1 MKTLWKLTT
10 VAVWCTDLMNE
21 IKELF
26 EDDEEGKFMAT
37 LAAGAT
43 LIDRACEIYGKD
55 KDETR
60 KMLYLNAQQVDIK
73 LR

>member
-1 MKTLWKLTT
+1 MKTLWKYIT
-10 VAVWCTDLMNE
+10 VSIWGTDLMNE

-26 EDDEEGKFMAT
+26 EDDEEETFAAT
-37 LAAGAT
+37 LTVAAT
-43 LIDRACEIYGKD
+43 MIDRACEIYGKD

-60 KMLYLNAQQVDIK
+60 KMLYLDAQQVDIK

>member
-1 MKTLWKLTT
+1 METLWKYIT
-10 VAVWCTDLMNE
+10 VSVWGTDLMNE

-26 EDDEEGKFMAT
+26 EDDEEGTFTAT
-37 LAAGAT
+37 LAVAAT
-43 LIDRACEIYGKD
+43 MIDRACEIYGKD

-60 KMLYLNAQQVDIK
+60 KMLYLDAQQVDIK

>member
-1 MKTLWKLTT
+1 METLWKNIT
-10 VAVWCTDLMNE
+10 VSVWGADLMNE

-26 EDDEEGKFMAT
+26 EDDEEGAFTAT
-37 LAAGAT
+37 LAVAAT
-43 LIDRACEIYGKD
+43 MIDRACEIYGKD

-60 KMLYLNAQQVDIK
+60 KMLYLSAQQVDIK